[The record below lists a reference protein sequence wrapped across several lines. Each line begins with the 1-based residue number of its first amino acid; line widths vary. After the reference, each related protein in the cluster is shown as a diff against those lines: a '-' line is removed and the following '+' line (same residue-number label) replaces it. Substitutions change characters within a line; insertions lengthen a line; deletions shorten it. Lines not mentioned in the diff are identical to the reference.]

1 MENQNNQKPKK
12 TLISLPTEELNS
24 LREMQGLFLQQYG
37 FKPTYSQAIS
47 LLVKFW
53 TENKKD

>member
-12 TLISLPTEELNS
+12 TLISLPRELNS

-37 FKPTYSQAIS
+37 FKPTYSQAM
-47 LLVKFW
+47 LVS
-53 TENKKD
+53 